1 MREKKN
7 ISHRP
12 KDQGHIFF
20 YTPINTLLTCCEQTH
35 TQQKKK
41 ERQRKMA
48 MKNCFQ
54 VSSVYSTRAGVVQCY
69 QPFSSVKKIHLP
81 ISNGLNKSNFS
92 FTSSCSSLS
101 LPLGSRSRNSLILCK
116 AREAVNEV
124 QVVTDSSW
132 ENLVISSENPVLVEF
147 WAPWCGPCRM
157 IAPAIGEIAKR
168 IPEKVACFKLNTDDS
183 PNIATKYGIRSIPT
197 VLFFKNGEKKESIIG
212 AVPKSTLSSTLDK
225 YVE

>member
-1 MREKKN
+1 MCYHIHMIKLQNPKHKGCKREKEYQSSPK
-7 ISHRP
+7 RP
-12 KDQGHIFF
+12 RPHLLLYSYQ
-20 YTPINTLLTCCEQTH
+20 YSLTCCEQKH

-116 AREAVNEV
+116 AREAVNEG
-124 QVVTDSSW
+124 
-132 ENLVISSENPVLVEF
+132 LLISPS
-147 WAPWCGPCRM
+147 
-157 IAPAIGEIAKR
+157 
-168 IPEKVACFKLNTDDS
+168 
-183 PNIATKYGIRSIPT
+183 
-197 VLFFKNGEKKESIIG
+197 
-212 AVPKSTLSSTLDK
+212 
-225 YVE
+225 